1 MSQRSVPGV
10 LLCPPHLAQGPG
22 EQRAQAGTLGAAG
35 ARRWG
40 TLQGAVQMKAQTVCV
55 CFA

>member
-1 MSQRSVPGV
+1 MR
-10 LLCPPHLAQGPG
+10 PPPAGPAP
-22 EQRAQAGTLGAAG
+22 RAAAGAGREPPGAAG

-40 TLQGAVQMKAQTVCV
+40 TLQDAVQMKAQTVCV